1 MFRQKKSFAKSG
13 EGVQSPVSKLIFKIS
28 FRLLKMH
35 YILEVEIDEEKIKT
49 PIETNQQSREIA
61 EIEFVEFEC
70 SWSTYETT
78 KCFIVVKKNE
88 ITFWTISKFGYIYWK
103 WLDPKKWLDTDV
115 CSQGIKRVLPLP
127 LQIQKKGDRMCS
139 GLSSRLRL
147 RDNRKKRK
155 RQGGNKRGGFSE
167 SAPGTCYVTWNR
179 AIVSPIPVQL
189 VLESMDKH
197 LLTSGK
203 DPSLLFTTQRY
214 SLWWNF
220 LSSIKAFISFD

>member
-1 MFRQKKSFAKSG
+1 
-13 EGVQSPVSKLIFKIS
+13 
-28 FRLLKMH
+28 MH

-70 SWSTYETT
+70 SWSTCETT

-127 LQIQKKGDRMCS
+127 LQIQKRGDRMCS

-189 VLESMDKH
+189 VLESMETSLDERKESLSLIYNAEVLSLVEFSFLDKSVYIFW
-197 LLTSGK
+197 LK
-203 DPSLLFTTQRY
+203 
-214 SLWWNF
+214 
-220 LSSIKAFISFD
+220 IE